1 MSKRKGRP
9 DSIDKGNQQDLQD
22 ALTSRNQQPTGQN
35 QTVDDTPTDI
45 PRLSATPQESIL
57 ATKLRKLNL
66 NPSQEDEGKKE
77 VKPEKPSLYKIP
89 FLPHTSQ
96 TEIYVVDTCYA
107 LNAETILQRL
117 KDCPLPE
124 DTNETIKILV
134 SAFPSNS
141 FLVFPITVV
150 EELDKIRKDQM
161 RDDQVRATAREWYNG
176 FLEMSDRYGTKENNS
191 VYILPNGSHLIFNG
205 SLNTA
210 YLPSND
216 HRILQVAFEW
226 MATYPE
232 LSVTICSDDLKVCL
246 SGKLGNLKTQR
257 HEIVNENNFAKKFY
271 VEVKL
276 ENFEAQQKLLRE
288 GEILLSELEYQD
300 WMDYIYPHQIINFF
314 TLHGRWCN
322 EAEVS
327 ADTTK
332 LIKLVPLEKP
342 FDGLFNLGEKHPFAP
357 GNREQENAIRFIFD
371 PNIAITCLVG
381 KAGSGKTCI
390 ALASALALLKPP
402 ETEQKTTMN
411 TNGGGNRK
419 KQQKAKLSQLSNS
432 KKTDNNSA
440 HHSIIICRALET
452 VGKDMG
458 FLPGGIDDKL
468 SPWTEPIIDNLK
480 MLLPLSINGETY
492 YSTDQLIEKEI
503 IQFMPAAFL
512 RGRTIKNSIIIL
524 DEAQNFDFKDMRTI
538 ITRNGTNS
546 QIIITGDLSQ
556 IDIRNS
562 GFYRWV
568 KKIKRF
574 SKGAVVLLS
583 ECLRSELA
591 NWAAEP

>member
-1 MSKRKGRP
+1 MGRKDRP
-9 DSIDKGNQQDLQD
+9 EIKDIGTRRDLQD
-22 ALTSRNQQPTGQN
+22 ALMQQPTGQHE
-35 QTVDDTPTDI
+35 TVKETTETV
-45 PRLSATPQESIL
+45 PRLSAPPQESVM
-57 ATKLRKLNL
+57 ATKLRELNITS
-66 NPSQEDEGKKE
+66 SQEDDGKKE
-77 VKPEKPSLYKIP
+77 AKLEKPSLYKIP

-124 DTNETIKILV
+124 DTNEATKILV
-134 SAFPSNS
+134 SAFPANS

-150 EELDKIRKDQM
+150 EELDKIRKDPM

-176 FLEMSDRYGTKENNS
+176 FLEMSDRYGTKDNNS
-191 VYILPNGSHLIFNG
+191 VYVLPNGSHLIFNG

-226 MATYPE
+226 MGTYPQ

-246 SGKLGNLKTQR
+246 SGKLGNLKTKR

-288 GEILLSELEYQD
+288 GEILLSELEYQE

-332 LIKLVPLEKP
+332 LIKLTPLEKP
-342 FDGLFNLGEKHPFAP
+342 FDGLFNLGERHPFTP
-357 GNREQENAIRFIFD
+357 GNREQENAVRFIFD

-402 ETEQKTTMN
+402 DTDQTAGMT
-411 TNGGGNRK
+411 TNGGGSKGK
-419 KQQKAKLSQLSNS
+419 KQQKGKLAQLI

-440 HHSIIICRALET
+440 YHSIIICRALET

-480 MLLPLSINGETY
+480 MLLPLAINGETY
-492 YSTDQLIEKEI
+492 YSTEELIEKKI
-503 IQFMPAAFL
+503 IQFIPAAFL
-512 RGRTIKNSIIIL
+512 RGRTIRNSIIIL
-524 DEAQNFDFKDMRTI
+524 DEAQNFTFGDLKTI
-538 ITRNGTNS
+538 ITRNGMHS